1 MSSGLDIKRIRAEC
15 ELAKSHIREFA
26 RRGARHA
33 ERRTRRFA
41 RARAVVLAGVG
52 IVLMILS
59 LSGAA
64 S

>member
-1 MSSGLDIKRIRAEC
+1 MSNGLDIKRIRAEC
-15 ELAKSHIREFA
+15 ELAKSHIRDFA
-26 RRGARHA
+26 RRGARHD
-33 ERRTRRFA
+33 ERRRRFA